1 VILSV
6 RIWWAQLR
14 VDWLRAKADLYRHL
28 SYELAVHAS
37 TANLAFGWA
46 HANLMCLLN
55 RKKN

>member
-1 VILSV
+1 MILSL

-14 VDWLRAKADLYRHL
+14 VDYLRWKADHYR
-28 SYELAVHAS
+28 LAAYAAS
-37 TANLAFGWA
+37 ARAGATNVAFGWA

>member
-1 VILSV
+1 MILSL

-14 VDWLRAKADLYRHL
+14 VDYLRALNDLYRRM
-28 SYELAVHAS
+28 SYEFARRSAS
-37 TANLAFGWA
+37 TGVAFGWA